1 MHVLQAPPSRSSG
14 LCSQWSWVHPRAEQS
29 EGQSS
34 GCFCFAWTWVGRPR
48 LRTWWEASL
57 PGAVLPQP
65 CILTLGLGGGDSEKH
80 QPPFWKP
87 GLWRLADIVVAE
99 SVSPLSASMLS
110 GRVPVIGPG
119 PALFQK
125 PAHQCACAH
134 LQWPSPY
141 LCSEVDWFIAWSVA
155 AVSLEALCSVALPCC
170 PASGGPASTPC

>member
-1 MHVLQAPPSRSSG
+1 MEGPVFAPGGRRACQELCFPSLAYSP
-14 LCSQWSWVHPRAEQS
+14 W
-29 EGQSS
+29 
-34 GCFCFAWTWVGRPR
+34 AW
-48 LRTWWEASL
+48 
-57 PGAVLPQP
+57 
-65 CILTLGLGGGDSEKH
+65 GGGDSEKH

-155 AVSLEALCSVALPCC
+155 AVSLEALCSVAQPPHPAEQLSSIEAASLCRALASLGTDCEDQAGPCFWSDRIEAC
-170 PASGGPASTPC
+170 ATTPGDSFF